1 MSYSGKKLQRCHCQ
15 KKAAITSFISTT
27 FRGHFCLGANDI
39 ARNRSRVI
47 FFFAE
52 YCALHFYPVNVRILR
67 RDDFLRTKL
76 SSMHRLPNFLTRGAP
91 LRALRARESSA
102 INSS

>member
-47 FFFAE
+47 FFF
-52 YCALHFYPVNVRILR
+52 CRVLR
-67 RDDFLRTKL
+67 FTFFAGERT
-76 SSMHRLPNFLTRGAP
+76 
-91 LRALRARESSA
+91 
-102 INSS
+102 NSP